1 MPQSSLM
8 AFSWIFN
15 VSYFRMEISWALNWE
30 FFRGFSWDFKC
41 FSPWDFSHENPG
53 INTMKNL
60 LKVHEN
66 LVISPIKIFTR
77 F

>member
-41 FSPWDFSHENPG
+41 FSPWDFSHETLELTP
-53 INTMKNL
+53 
-60 LKVHEN
+60 
-66 LVISPIKIFTR
+66 
-77 F
+77 